1 MLKYRPKQ
9 FWNMIK
15 PNHAQ
20 SLDIPVATLIEHNK
34 KIFWNE
40 HIEDEEYTPINNK
53 ERNYITE
60 DELK

>member
-1 MLKYRPKQ
+1 
-9 FWNMIK
+9 MIK

-40 HIEDEEYTPINNK
+40 HIEDDEYTPINNR